1 MLHDPIFSLDVR
13 RCDAGT
19 LVAVTGELDVATAP
33 QLALALAQ
41 AEGEVTVDL
50 SGATFADPASLRVLL
65 AARDSG
71 CQLRVLR
78 RRDGAVARLL
88 MLTDTEAAL
97 QVI

>member
-1 MLHDPIFSLDVR
+1 VLHDPLFSLDVR
-13 RCDAGT
+13 RCAAGT
-19 LVAVTGELDVATAP
+19 VVAVTGELDVATAP

-50 SGATFADPASLRVLL
+50 SAATFADPASLHVLL

-71 CQLRVLR
+71 CHLRVLR

-88 MLTDTEAAL
+88 TLTGTEAAL

>member
-1 MLHDPIFSLDVR
+1 MLHDPLFSLDVR

-19 LVAVTGELDVATAP
+19 VVAVTGELDVATAP
-33 QLALALAQ
+33 QLARALAE

-71 CQLRVLR
+71 CHLRVLR
-78 RRDGAVARLL
+78 CRDGAVARLL
-88 MLTDTEAAL
+88 TLTDTEAAL
-97 QVI
+97 RVI